1 VLNVKK
7 QLAVLFNLS
16 LLSGIFPCVWKEY
29 VVPFFKENISN
40 YIVEYPLYRRF
51 LFEKLFCDVITS
63 FIRPLISDGQHG
75 FVCGRFTVTSLV
87 EFSNFVLS
95 ELEDG
100 LQADA
105 VYTDFSKDFYG
116 VNHGL
121 LLGRLTR
128 KFCGPMTFWMG
139 FYLTGRTQRVRVGD

>member
-1 VLNVKK
+1 MRVEGVRR
-7 QLAVLFNLS
+7 
-16 LLSGIFPCVWKEY
+16 
-29 VVPFFKENISN
+29 PFFQRKYFE
-40 YIVEYPLYRRF
+40 LYRGISTLSTISK

-75 FVCGRFTVTSLV
+75 FVCGRFTVASLV

-121 LLGRLTR
+121 LLDTLTR

-139 FYLTGRTQRVRVGD
+139 SYSSVCL